1 MVVKAREKKK
11 ERDGFFFLRRKFRCL
26 CFLSHVLRKK
36 DTRTYK
42 AKVLHTNTKRSR
54 DDDDDDDDSK
64 RIFHRTN
71 KNAKERRVTKD
82 LKQSRCSIGWW

>member
-11 ERDGFFFLRRKFRCL
+11 KERDGWIVLFF
-26 CFLSHVLRKK
+26 SEEEIPMSVLFVTPRAQKK

-54 DDDDDDDDSK
+54 DDDDDDD
-64 RIFHRTN
+64 
-71 KNAKERRVTKD
+71 
-82 LKQSRCSIGWW
+82 